1 MGEVV
6 HHMIAQLAG
15 CVNKTLERST
25 YTHIQKVCDITFYY
39 RCNELLVLYL
49 ASAVSS
55 VFRRRM
61 KHFELLS

>member
-55 VFRRRM
+55 VFRR
-61 KHFELLS
+61 